1 MLLAPE
7 DDPNE
12 GVERQVLL
20 HKRSS
25 RACVSGLYYRYWTL
39 VCPDTMKRA
48 MTHVW
53 AHDIFARL

>member
-1 MLLAPE
+1 MLALE
-7 DDPNE
+7 DDPYE
-12 GVERQVLL
+12 TVERQVLL

-25 RACVSGLYYRYWTL
+25 RASVSGSYYRYWTL

-53 AHDIFARL
+53 AHDIFAHF